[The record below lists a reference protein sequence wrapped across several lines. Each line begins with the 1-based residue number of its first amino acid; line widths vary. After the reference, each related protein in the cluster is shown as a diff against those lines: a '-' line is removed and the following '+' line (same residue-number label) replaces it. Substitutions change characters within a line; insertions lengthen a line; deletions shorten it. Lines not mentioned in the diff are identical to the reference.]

1 MMTSIVIFVAAI
13 AVVLLVL
20 KLLGKSVKLLCGILV
35 NAIIGA
41 VIMFILNALGV
52 GVVFNW
58 IAALIIGLLGI
69 PGLILV
75 AILQLAFHVLI

>member
-75 AILQLAFHVLI
+75 VILQLAFHVLI